1 MALLKRTSSFGFI
14 LTLTTALLCL
24 TQTNAVEYTNVYGN
38 ELQSCSSEGM
48 ALTGYTRTGY
58 CVDQNDDTGSH
69 HICIDMSSAT
79 GGDFCTVTGQSDW
92 CSSEMACH
100 EDSSSNCA
108 VQDWCVCQWA
118 FSAYIEKAG
127 GCDQIQD
134 VVCEAINME
143 SIIAYQK
150 VAWRS
155 SAYQDALDCIVDKC
169 SLDLSKSMYASST
182 YQSGSFFSNLS
193 SRSYVGMSL
202 LLVGTVALAVL
213 AFVRR
218 RKGVGNKAQLLT
230 KEGTYYGSHA

>member
-1 MALLKRTSSFGFI
+1 MALMKHTSSFGLI
-14 LTLTTALLCL
+14 LTLTTALFCL
-24 TQTNAVEYTNVYGN
+24 AQTDAVDYTNVYGN

-92 CSSEMACH
+92 CSSKMACH

-169 SLDLSKSMYASST
+169 SLDLSKSMYANT
-182 YQSGSFFSNLS
+182 YQSDSCRSFQ
-193 SRSYVGMSL
+193 V
-202 LLVGTVALAVL
+202 
-213 AFVRR
+213 VR
-218 RKGVGNKAQLLT
+218 T
-230 KEGTYYGSHA
+230 

>member
-1 MALLKRTSSFGFI
+1 MALLNHNSSFGFI

-24 TQTNAVEYTNVYGN
+24 VRTSAVEYTNVYGG

-169 SLDLSKSMYASST
+169 SLDLSKSMYATAS
-182 YQSGSFFSNLS
+182 QSGLSNRL
-193 SRSYVGMSL
+193 YVGMSL
-202 LLVGTVALAVL
+202 ILVGAAALAVL
-213 AFVRR
+213 LLVRH

-230 KEGTYYGSHA
+230 KEGTYYGSYA

>member
-1 MALLKRTSSFGFI
+1 MALLNHNSSFGFI
-14 LTLTTALLCL
+14 ITLTTALLSL
-24 TQTNAVEYTNVYGN
+24 VRTNAVDYKNVYGG
-38 ELQSCSSEGM
+38 ELQSCSSDGM

-143 SIIAYQK
+143 AIIAYQK

-169 SLDLSKSMYASST
+169 SLDLSKSMYATAS
-182 YQSGSFFSNLS
+182 QSGLS
-193 SRSYVGMSL
+193 KRLYFGISL
-202 LLVGTVALAVL
+202 LLVGAAALAVL
-213 AFVRR
+213 LLRH
-218 RKGVGNKAQLLT
+218 RKGGGNKAQLLT
-230 KEGTYYGSHA
+230 KEGTYYGSYA

>member
-1 MALLKRTSSFGFI
+1 MALLKHTSSSGFI
-14 LTLTTALLCL
+14 LALTAALLCL
-24 TQTNAVEYTNVYGN
+24 AQMVAVEYTNVYGN

-150 VAWRS
+150 VAYRS
-155 SAYQDALDCIVDKC
+155 SAYQNALDCIVDKC
-169 SLDLSKSMYASST
+169 SLDLSKSMYAKAK
-182 YQSGSFFSNLS
+182 SGS

-202 LLVGTVALAVL
+202 FFVVAVAFAVL

-218 RKGVGNKAQLLT
+218 RNSVGNKAQLLT
-230 KEGTYYGSHA
+230 KEDTYYGSHA

>member
-1 MALLKRTSSFGFI
+1 MALLKRTSTFGFI
-14 LTLTTALLCL
+14 LTLTTALSCFAL
-24 TQTNAVEYTNVYGN
+24 TNAEDYTNVYGN

-100 EDSSSNCA
+100 EDASSNCA

-118 FSAYIEKAG
+118 FSSYIQNAG

-134 VVCEAINME
+134 VVCEAINMQ

-169 SLDLSKSMYASST
+169 SLDLSKSMYAT
-182 YQSGSFFSNLS
+182 TNQSGSLSN
-193 SRSYVGMSL
+193 RSYLGMFAIFVGAA
-202 LLVGTVALAVL
+202 ALAAL
-213 AFVRR
+213 ALSRH
-218 RKGVGNKAQLLT
+218 RKSAGNKEQLLT
-230 KEGTYYGSHA
+230 KEETTNKYGSYA